1 MYTSVGVACSD
12 NRVEWNS
19 GDKCTYTSVG
29 VACSDNRVEWNSG
42 DKCMYT
48 SVGVACSDNRVEWN
62 SGDSVR
68 IHQWVWHVVTT
79 GWSGTVLTVY
89 EYISGCGM

>member
-48 SVGVACSDNRVEWN
+48 SV
-62 SGDSVR
+62 
-68 IHQWVWHVVTT
+68 VTT
-79 GWSGTVLTVY
+79 WA
-89 EYISGCGM
+89 